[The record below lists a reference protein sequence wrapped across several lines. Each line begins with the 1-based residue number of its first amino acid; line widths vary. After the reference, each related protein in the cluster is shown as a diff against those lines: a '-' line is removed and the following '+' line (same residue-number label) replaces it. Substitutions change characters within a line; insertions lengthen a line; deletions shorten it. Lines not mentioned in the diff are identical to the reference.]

1 VLSANPFLWFALGL
15 TAWGLWR
22 LVRWAASGGR
32 LPLRGRRGTAG
43 GFTGAGLAVQEFY
56 QPGARH
62 AIERLE
68 QEEMQREDDED
79 GDPPEPGEG
88 R

>member
-1 VLSANPFLWFALGL
+1 VLSANPFVWFALAL
-15 TAWGLWR
+15 TAWALWR
-22 LVRWAASGGR
+22 LLCWAASGGR
-32 LPLRGRRGTAG
+32 LPLRGRRGTAS
-43 GFTGAGLAVQEFY
+43 GFTSAGLAVQEFY

-68 QEEMQREDDED
+68 QEDMQREDDED